1 MSDDKKR
8 EKEELTLSEALII
21 DDSNTVRMRVTNML
35 QERGFKCTTAVDG
48 EDGILGG
55 HENFVGALETGVLK
69 FVHSGND
76 YWFMVSTGVFEVRG
90 GEVSVLADV
99 AEEAAEVD
107 LEASKSSLE
116 ELEEKVSKLSFYSAE
131 YKRAKVECDRAKAR
145 LEVHRRTQL
154 N

>member
-1 MSDDKKR
+1 MSNFTL
-8 EKEELTLSEALII
+8 EILTPGRSLFKGEVSEVVLP
-21 DDSNTVRMRVTNML
+21 
-35 QERGFKCTTAVDG
+35 GFDG
-48 EDGILGG
+48 EDGILDG

-76 YWFMVSTGVFEVRG
+76 YWFMVSSGVFEVRER
-90 GEVSVLADV
+90 EVSVLADV
-99 AEEAAEVD
+99 AEEATEVD

-116 ELEEKVSKLSFYSAE
+116 ELEEKVSNLSSYSAE
-131 YKRAKVECDRAKAR
+131 YKRAKVEFDRARAR